1 MKNEYDALNQA
12 WMDLDGLDDAPLS
25 SAELGSLKKRLG
37 REGIPFPARAPGRGM
52 LALGLAAVLTAGLF
66 TAGAAGRLDWGQARA
81 EELGLPGE
89 SLGLTETVGS
99 SSITLEGVIGSGQ
112 AYYFPFTV
120 TGPEGSVLGSPEG
133 CSFDHAYVLV

>member
-1 MKNEYDALNQA
+1 MKNEYAA
-12 WMDLDGLDDAPLS
+12 
-25 SAELGSLKKRLG
+25 LKKRLG

-52 LALGLAAVLTAGLF
+52 LALGM
-66 TAGAAGRLDWGQARA
+66 DQARA

-89 SLGLTETVGS
+89 SLGLTKTVGS

-120 TGPEGSVLGSPEG
+120 TGLEGSVLGSPEG